1 MATTFVDA
9 LLGYEYFLGKR
20 GHVSQVNINIYLES
34 IGHSPIATRTYT
46 HYRNLLRHGFRSYV
60 PINQFDVSRTLGQL
74 QMAAD
79 RRRYSREKVRE
90 MGAMVSS
97 DRIIWF
103 PAEVINTSLVG
114 FGMTM
119 ANPLTF
125 QSGSL
130 IWVRT
135 ENHYDI
141 PAILVW
147 QNDYNNGTRFGVR
160 SFEFI
165 ANHQISKDKLLLG
178 RATSILIVRKTSET
192 SIDWREF
199 YRIMKK
205 IDELIDAST
214 TLLYSITEIV
224 KRDIIF
230 APPVI
235 LSIKYGSPFGVQLNI
250 DRSVADVVKVPL
262 EKLQFW
268 NLEKERYKME
278 TRKLE
283 IENVIREEELKE
295 KKLENI
301 MREIEVIRNAIR
313 AGREVIALGISQ
325 QVADSLIV
333 SVMNTLNIKQLP
345 SPLFEPGSLE
355 RGILTDRLLPAA
367 AELVAGDD
375 PEIEIKV
382 KGSSSNKSK
391 KK

>member
-79 RRRYSREKVRE
+79 RRRYSRCKVIEKR
-90 MGAMVSS
+90 AMVST
-97 DRIIWF
+97 DRRIWF
-103 PAEVINTSLVG
+103 PAKVINSSLVG
-114 FGMTM
+114 FGMTIP
-119 ANPLTF
+119 NPLTF

-130 IWVRT
+130 IWVRI
-135 ENHYDI
+135 ENYYDI

-147 QNDYNNGTRFGVR
+147 QNDYNNSTRFGVR

-165 ANHQISKDKLLLG
+165 GKHQISKEEILLD
-178 RATSILIVRKTSET
+178 RPTSILMVRKTSEKR
-192 SIDWREF
+192 IDWREL
-199 YRIMKK
+199 YRIMGK
-205 IDELIDAST
+205 INELIDAST
-214 TLLYSITEIV
+214 TLLYSIAEIA
-224 KRDIIF
+224 KRDMKF

-235 LSIKYGSPFGVQLNI
+235 LSIKYGSPLIFQLNI
-250 DRSVADVVKVPL
+250 DRSVGDVVKVPL

-268 NLEKERYKME
+268 SLEKERYKVE
-278 TRKLE
+278 TRKIEINNDILE
-283 IENVIREEELKE
+283 EDLKE
-295 KKLENI
+295 KKLENT
-301 MREIEVIRNAIR
+301 MREIEVMRNAIR
-313 AGREVIALGISQ
+313 AGREVIALGVSQ
-325 QVADSLIV
+325 QVADSLIT
-333 SVMNTLNIKQLP
+333 SVMNTLNIKQLS

-355 RGILTDRLLPAA
+355 RGIITDRLLPAA

-382 KGSSSNKSK
+382 KRSSSIESGK
-391 KK
+391 K

>member
-20 GHVSQVNINIYLES
+20 GSVSQVNINIYLES

-103 PAEVINTSLVG
+103 PAEVINSSLVG
-114 FGMTM
+114 FGLTM

-125 QSGSL
+125 KSGSL

-165 ANHQISKDKLLLG
+165 AKHQISKDKLLLG
-178 RATSILIVRKTSET
+178 RATSILIVSKTSDT

-199 YRIMKK
+199 YRIMKL

-214 TLLYSITEIV
+214 TLLYSIAEIA

-235 LSIKYGSPFGVQLNI
+235 LSIKYGSPFGLQLNI
-250 DRSVADVVKVPL
+250 DRSVADIVKVPL

-268 NLEKERYKME
+268 NLEKERYKVE

-295 KKLENI
+295 KKLENT
-301 MREIEVIRNAIR
+301 MREIELIRNAIR
-313 AGREVIALGISQ
+313 AGREVIAL
-325 QVADSLIV
+325 
-333 SVMNTLNIKQLP
+333 
-345 SPLFEPGSLE
+345 
-355 RGILTDRLLPAA
+355 
-367 AELVAGDD
+367 AGC
-375 PEIEIKV
+375 
-382 KGSSSNKSK
+382 
-391 KK
+391 

>member
-9 LLGYEYFLGKR
+9 LLGYEYFLGER

-46 HYRNLLRHGFRSYV
+46 HYRSLLRHGFRSYV

-79 RRRYSREKVRE
+79 RRRYSREKCRE
-90 MGAMVSS
+90 MGAMVSL
-97 DRIIWF
+97 DRNIWF
-103 PAEVINTSLVG
+103 PAEVIDRSLVG

-130 IWVRT
+130 IWVRI
-135 ENHYDI
+135 ENHYNI

-147 QNDYNNGTRFGVR
+147 QNGYGNGTRFGVR

-165 ANHQISKDKLLLG
+165 GMYQISKEAVLLG
-178 RATSILIVRKTSET
+178 RPTSILIVRKTSET
-192 SIDWREF
+192 RIDWKEL
-199 YRIMKK
+199 YRIMGK

-214 TLLYSITEIV
+214 TLLYSIAEIA
-224 KRDIIF
+224 KRDIIIS
-230 APPVI
+230 PPVI
-235 LSIKYGSPFGVQLNI
+235 LSIKYGSPFGIQLNI
-250 DRSVADVVKVPL
+250 DRSVAEVVKVPL

-268 NLEKERYKME
+268 SLEKERYKVE

-283 IENVIREEELKE
+283 IENVILEEELKE
-295 KKLENI
+295 KKLGNT

-333 SVMNTLNIKQLP
+333 SIMNTLNIKQLP
-345 SPLFEPGSLE
+345 YPLFEPDSLE
-355 RGILTDRLLPAA
+355 RGILADRLLPAA

-382 KGSSSNKSK
+382 KRSSSNKSEK
-391 KK
+391 K

>member
-46 HYRNLLRHGFRSYV
+46 HYRSLLRHGFRSYV

-97 DRIIWF
+97 DRSIWF
-103 PAEVINTSLVG
+103 PANVIDSSLVG

-119 ANPLTF
+119 ANPLSF
-125 QSGSL
+125 ESGSL
-130 IWVRT
+130 IWVRI

-147 QNDYNNGTRFGVR
+147 QHGYNKGTKFGVR

-165 ANHQISKDKLLLG
+165 AMHQIAKGEVLPG
-178 RATSILIVRKTSET
+178 RPTSILTVRKTSDI
-192 SIDWREF
+192 SIDWREL
-199 YRIMKK
+199 YRIMGK

-214 TLLYSITEIV
+214 TLLYSIAEIANI
-224 KRDIIF
+224 DIII

-235 LSIKYGSPFGVQLNI
+235 LSIKYGSPFGIKLNI
-250 DRSVADVVKVPL
+250 DRIVADIVKVPL
-262 EKLQFW
+262 EKFQFW
-268 NLEKERYKME
+268 SLEKERYKVE
-278 TRKLE
+278 TRKLK
-283 IENVIREEELKE
+283 IENVMLEEDLKG
-295 KKLENI
+295 KKLENT
-301 MREIEVIRNAIR
+301 MREIELIRNAIR
-313 AGREVIALGISQ
+313 AGREVISLGIAQ

-345 SPLFEPGSLE
+345 YPLFEPGSLE
-355 RGILTDRLLPAA
+355 RGIVTDRLLPAA

-382 KGSSSNKSK
+382 KRSSSNKSEK
-391 KK
+391 K